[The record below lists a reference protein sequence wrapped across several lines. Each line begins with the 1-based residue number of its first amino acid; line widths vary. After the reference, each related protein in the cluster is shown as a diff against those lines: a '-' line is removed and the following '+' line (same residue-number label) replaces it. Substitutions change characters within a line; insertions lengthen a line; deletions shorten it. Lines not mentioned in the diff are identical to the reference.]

1 MVSALT
7 PTQGWDCMITLP
19 LKRNSLARLNQSS
32 YFGDVLD
39 LIGFE
44 PRLTGGH

>member
-19 LKRNSLARLNQSS
+19 FKRYSLAHLNQYSF
-32 YFGDVLD
+32 FGYVLD

-44 PRLTGGH
+44 PRLTGWH